1 MSRGAARVFL
11 AKKAPFSSVVVRVF
25 SERPKQSS
33 REEGATSSRPT
44 RVVVPI
50 DVIIII
56 IIIFVVFFLHH
67 HHHHHHHQE
76 RWYANNAKNR
86 QEAGRASKKRTE
98 NHHADDD
105 EYHHHHQRWERNGG
119 AVGVGLL
126 RRKPTTTS
134 SPSSSSSSS
143 SSSYNANTG
152 FAASSATSTSKTT
165 ASPIA
170 SSSSIGSSSISS
182 SISSSSSSNQ
192 SPSSSL
198 LKTIGAL
205 SFFASVG
212 YGSLRYADSP
222 LASDVE
228 FKTFEFFAPIFSRL
242 MDAESA
248 HNLGVTLF
256 ANGLYPTERRE
267 RDNDRNNGNVEY
279 REMREMLRVT
289 NVFNNANLS
298 FPNPIGLAAGFDKDA
313 KTIQGMRA
321 IGFGFVEIGSVT
333 PQPQDGNP
341 KPRVFRLRELDA
353 VINRYGFNSEGIDR
367 AKVRL
372 KEEENRVMNMVK
384 AADENEEE
392 KEPIIAP
399 IGVNLGKNKTTPE
412 SEAAKSYALGATELG
427 PYADYL
433 VINVSSPNTPGL
445 RDLQKGSSL
454 VRILRDVVQA
464 RDQLL
469 LSSKKTELSKK
480 SLPVLVKIA
489 PDVDEKGLK
498 EIAKAVKKAKIDGVI
513 ISNTT
518 VERNDQVQQH
528 ENGQEIGGLSG
539 KPVFEKSTAVLRQ
552 FYELTGGSIP
562 LVGCGGVFTGEDA
575 LKKIKAGASLVQ
587 LYTSFAY
594 VGPALV
600 PRVKRELYEAL
611 KREGFKNVNEAI
623 GYDVKRKKRKSFMFF

>member
-1 MSRGAARVFL
+1 MSRARAFG
-11 AKKAPFSSVVVRVF
+11 KSFSVL
-25 SERPKQSS
+25 SEATVTGGGRDVAVAVSS
-33 REEGATSSRPT
+33 NFCRHRNH
-44 RVVVPI
+44 
-50 DVIIII
+50 
-56 IIIFVVFFLHH
+56 LHRLLY
-67 HHHHHHHQE
+67 QR
-76 RWYANNAKNR
+76 RWYANAKNR
-86 QEAGRASKKRTE
+86 HKKQGKSLKRSAPKTTPTGTSGG
-98 NHHADDD
+98 NG
-105 EYHHHHQRWERNGG
+105 NGG
-119 AVGVGLL
+119 AVGGGFTAA
-126 RRKPTTTS
+126 KPTSS
-134 SPSSSSSSS
+134 SPPPPPPPPRA
-143 SSSYNANTG
+143 NANTG

-170 SSSSIGSSSISS
+170 SSSSIGISSIS
-182 SISSSSSSNQ
+182 SSSSSSNQ

-256 ANGLYPTERRE
+256 ANGLYPIERRE

-384 AADENEEE
+384 AADVNEEE
-392 KEPIIAP
+392 QEPIIAP

-427 PYADYL
+427 PFADYL

-454 VRILRDVVQA
+454 VRILRDVVHA
-464 RDQLL
+464 RDQL

-489 PDVDEKGLK
+489 PDVDEKGLQ

-518 VERNDQVQQH
+518 VERNDKVQQH

-594 VGPALV
+594 VGPALI

>member
-1 MSRGAARVFL
+1 MSRGGAARAFFGT
-11 AKKAPFSSVVVRVF
+11 KNSFFSSVVVRAF
-25 SERPKQSS
+25 SEEAK
-33 REEGATSSRPT
+33 TT
-44 RVVVPI
+44 VVAGRGSEHHHHHLRRL
-50 DVIIII
+50 
-56 IIIFVVFFLHH
+56 FLHH
-67 HHHHHHHQE
+67 HHHHQR

-86 QEAGRASKKRTE
+86 RKKQGKSLKRSAPKTTTPTTTSTTTTTSSGG
-98 NHHADDD
+98 NG
-105 EYHHHHQRWERNGG
+105 NGG
-119 AVGVGLL
+119 AVGGGFTAA
-126 RRKPTTTS
+126 KPT
-134 SPSSSSSSS
+134 SSSSSSPPPPPPPPPRA
-143 SSSYNANTG
+143 NANTG

-182 SISSSSSSNQ
+182 SISSSSSSSSSSSNQ

-594 VGPALV
+594 VGPALI

>member
-1 MSRGAARVFL
+1 MKRS
-11 AKKAPFSSVVVRVF
+11 APKTTT
-25 SERPKQSS
+25 P
-33 REEGATSSRPT
+33 TSTTSGG
-44 RVVVPI
+44 
-50 DVIIII
+50 
-56 IIIFVVFFLHH
+56 
-67 HHHHHHHQE
+67 
-76 RWYANNAKNR
+76 N
-86 QEAGRASKKRTE
+86 G
-98 NHHADDD
+98 
-105 EYHHHHQRWERNGG
+105 NGG
-119 AVGVGLL
+119 AVGGGFTAA
-126 RRKPTTTS
+126 KPT
-134 SPSSSSSSS
+134 SSSSPPPPPPPPRA
-143 SSSYNANTG
+143 NANTG

-182 SISSSSSSNQ
+182 SSSSSSSNQ

-256 ANGLYPTERRE
+256 ANGLYPIERRE
-267 RDNDRNNGNVEY
+267 RDNDRNNGNMEY

-384 AADENEEE
+384 AADVNEEE
-392 KEPIIAP
+392 QEPIIAP

-427 PYADYL
+427 PFADYL

-454 VRILRDVVQA
+454 VRILRDVVHA
-464 RDQLL
+464 RDQL

-489 PDVDEKGLK
+489 PDVDEKGLQ

-518 VERNDQVQQH
+518 VERNDKVQQH

-594 VGPALV
+594 VGPALI